1 MRALITAGPTR
12 EPVDA
17 VRFLSNR
24 STGKMGFALARV
36 GAQRGHEVTLI
47 TGPVALEA
55 PPGIQRI
62 DVVTA
67 EEMKCAVESSLEG
80 QDILIMAAAVSDWR
94 PRKPVTHKQKKAE
107 AMDGLSLELERTCD
121 ILTSVRKRKGR
132 RLHVGFAAETH
143 NVLGE
148 ARRKLRDKGLDLI
161 VANDVGQPD
170 AGFVVDTNRVT
181 FLTENDEIILPCLS
195 KNEVADRIWQTVES
209 FAGAPKSL

>member
-1 MRALITAGPTR
+1 M
-12 EPVDA
+12 
-17 VRFLSNR
+17 
-24 STGKMGFALARV
+24 
-36 GAQRGHEVTLI
+36 
-47 TGPVALEA
+47 ALEA

-67 EEMKCAVESSLEG
+67 EEMKCVVESFLEG
-80 QDILIMAAAVSDWR
+80 NDVLIMAAADSDWR

-107 AMDGLSLELERTCD
+107 AMDGLSLDLERTCD
-121 ILTSVRKRKGR
+121 ILTSVRKRIGR
-132 RLHVGFAAETH
+132 RIHVGFAAETH

-181 FLTENDEIILPCLS
+181 LITGNGEIILPCLS

-209 FAGAPKSL
+209 FAGEPKSH